1 MSRRRKPFSEYG
13 PRVQKKLPDA
23 AVPVNG
29 HGDSMAFFGADM
41 AASAICASRRIGDAG
56 GRHGHASPENSW
68 KFLGMLAGRNIRAA
82 FIERVFLR
90 A

>member
-23 AVPVNG
+23 AVPVNS

-41 AASAICASRRIGDAG
+41 AASAISTWPSASA
-56 GRHGHASPENSW
+56 
-68 KFLGMLAGRNIRAA
+68 MLAGDMTR
-82 FIERVFLR
+82 FGD
-90 A
+90 